1 MFLETENG
9 RQRKDRNTNFKN
21 CLLRHT
27 FSRQYRIFVISR
39 FCFAEDDKE
48 MYQELA
54 QPLHCLLKLFVYRT
68 SRSRLRR
75 GFLKLPI
82 ITSKSQ

>member
-1 MFLETENG
+1 
-9 RQRKDRNTNFKN
+9 
-21 CLLRHT
+21 
-27 FSRQYRIFVISR
+27 
-39 FCFAEDDKE
+39 

>member
-1 MFLETENG
+1 MEDSVKIETQILKIVSCG
-9 RQRKDRNTNFKN
+9 IRSLGNTEF
-21 CLLRHT
+21 
-27 FSRQYRIFVISR
+27 FVISR